1 MARPLSLDLFIL
13 LFALSAALGVL
24 HAYDPTLSYPLLSGI
39 IASAG
44 LYFIVSF
51 IARAWWL
58 IRGLVFLL
66 ILAGAGLA
74 LAFIPNFA
82 TWGEMP
88 DLVEQIG
95 APVAALLPN
104 LGALVGGFNP
114 HPNAVASA
122 LVPLIPLAV
131 ALAVS
136 RRFLFPLRFVAAAA
150 ALVMLFGLLLTYSRG
165 GIIGLGVVTLAAL
178 AMALPG
184 RAPLIFPIFVA
195 AVGAVGVLIAGPETM
210 SRMVLNTGRFDLFQ
224 NGVYL
229 GFDYAF
235 TGLGLGETF
244 GMVYS
249 RYSLLIQHL
258 YLTYAHSI
266 PLAVWLGQGVLGLV
280 AYVGMIGSTAL
291 YAISVHGA
299 GKLSRVLFQALW
311 LGLVAMVIHGMF
323 DARHV
328 VEVTWVLPL
337 PFVMLGLLV
346 GAGRLAMNE
355 APDLPLNLTRPALA
369 GVGVLIAAAAG
380 LGLAFNA
387 TVQAAWYTN
396 QGALAET
403 RAAFAPDTSEAEH
416 MVLLADAEMRYRE
429 ALQLDPTWPPANR
442 RLGNMLVERGEYEA
456 ALPYLETAYAG
467 ESAYLATIKGL
478 GLAYLWTGQTERAAD
493 VLATMGD
500 LSELIEEL
508 GVWAFYRGQR
518 GETTLADYARETREL
533 LVGRV
538 QG

>member
-1 MARPLSLDLFIL
+1 
-13 LFALSAALGVL
+13 
-24 HAYDPTLSYPLLSGI
+24 
-39 IASAG
+39 
-44 LYFIVSF
+44 
-51 IARAWWL
+51 
-58 IRGLVFLL
+58 
-66 ILAGAGLA
+66 
-74 LAFIPNFA
+74 
-82 TWGEMP
+82 
-88 DLVEQIG
+88 
-95 APVAALLPN
+95 
-104 LGALVGGFNP
+104 
-114 HPNAVASA
+114 
-122 LVPLIPLAV
+122 
-131 ALAVS
+131 
-136 RRFLFPLRFVAAAA
+136 
-150 ALVMLFGLLLTYSRG
+150 
-165 GIIGLGVVTLAAL
+165 
-178 AMALPG
+178 
-184 RAPLIFPIFVA
+184 
-195 AVGAVGVLIAGPETM
+195 
-210 SRMVLNTGRFDLFQ
+210 
-224 NGVYL
+224 
-229 GFDYAF
+229 
-235 TGLGLGETF
+235 
-244 GMVYS
+244 
-249 RYSLLIQHL
+249 
-258 YLTYAHSI
+258 
-266 PLAVWLGQGVLGLV
+266 
-280 AYVGMIGSTAL
+280 MIGSTAL

-337 PFVMLGLLV
+337 PFVLLGLLV

-478 GLAYLWTGQTERAAD
+478 GLAYIWTGQTERAAD